1 MDRYIEWYL
10 AELERRLA
18 GSVSRERLHEILC
31 DVENH
36 LRERTEELERGGM
49 GPREAQLAALE
60 AFGRPERIV
69 WAELAAQRARTLGT
83 PTPVAQ
89 GLAALLAF
97 LALGFL
103 AIGSYG
109 ARLGDERWFLLAA
122 ACVPYLLVS
131 GRAGRGY
138 SLPLAWAAAAGFAVF
153 LVASSLALVRHG
165 DLSTRAMA
173 KERVRLHREAARKA
187 DRLAEVLR
195 EGRREFFGATV
206 PSEAPARWRLGSPD
220 LDRVFIEVGASAVA
234 WPSSAPATSAGRAN
248 QHSQAAPSTS
258 RFLVAPLDFS
268 VSFPWESP
276 RWAPPASG
284 WFVRMPD
291 GEAGA
296 RYVVFTWFAD
306 FREARAK
313 WMQSASAEAYA
324 RQFAE
329 AERARATRIDASLAR
344 PVQFHGDLA
353 ASVAGGFAMLALLLG
368 ALGEL
373 FGRAASALRSRRA
386 IGWA

>member
-1 MDRYIEWYL
+1 MARYIDWYL

-18 GSVSRERLHEILC
+18 RSVSRERLHQILC

-69 WAELAAQRARTLGT
+69 AAELAGQRARTLGM
-83 PTPVAQ
+83 PTPMAH

-103 AIGSYG
+103 AISSYG
-109 ARLGDERWFLLAA
+109 GPLGDEPWFLLAA

-131 GRAGRGY
+131 GRAGRGF
-138 SLPLAWAAAAGFAVF
+138 SLPLAGAATAGFVIF
-153 LVASSLALVRHG
+153 LVASSLALVRHE
-165 DLSTRAMA
+165 DLSTRSMA

-195 EGRREFFGATV
+195 QGRREFFLATA
-206 PSEAPARWRLGSPD
+206 PSEAPSRWRLGSPE
-220 LDRVFIEVGASAVA
+220 LDRILMEIGASAFLGTI
-234 WPSSAPATSAGRAN
+234 APATSGGQADRR
-248 QHSQAAPSTS
+248 SQAAPATS
-258 RFLVAPLDFS
+258 RFLVAPLEYN

-276 RWAPPASG
+276 GWAPPGAG

-296 RYVVFTWFAD
+296 RYVVFTTFAD
-306 FREARAK
+306 FHEARAR
-313 WMQSASAEAYA
+313 WVQSASAEAFA
-324 RQFAE
+324 RRFAE
-329 AERARATRIDASLAR
+329 SERARATRIEASLAR

-353 ASVAGGFAMLALLLG
+353 ASVAGGFAILALALG

-373 FGRAASALRSRRA
+373 FGRIAAAVRTGRAL
-386 IGWA
+386 GWA

>member
-1 MDRYIEWYL
+1 MARYIDWYL

-18 GSVSRERLHEILC
+18 RSVSRERLHQILC

-36 LRERTEELERGGM
+36 LSERTEELERGGM
-49 GPREAQLAALE
+49 GRREAQLAALE

-69 WAELAAQRARTLGT
+69 AAELAGQRARTLGM
-83 PTPVAQ
+83 PTPMAH

-103 AIGSYG
+103 AISSYG
-109 ARLGDERWFLLAA
+109 GPLGDEPWFLLAA

-131 GRAGRGY
+131 GRAGRGF
-138 SLPLAWAAAAGFAVF
+138 SLPLAGAAAAGFVIF
-153 LVASSLALVRHG
+153 LVASSLALVRHE
-165 DLSTRAMA
+165 DLSTRSMA

-195 EGRREFFGATV
+195 QGRREFFLATA

-220 LDRVFIEVGASAVA
+220 LDRVFIEVGTSAVA
-234 WPSSAPATSAGRAN
+234 WPSSAPATSSRRAN
-248 QHSQAAPSTS
+248 QPSQAAPSTS
-258 RFLVAPLDFS
+258 RFLVAPLEYN
-268 VSFPWESP
+268 VSFPRASP
-276 RWAPPASG
+276 GWAPPASG

-291 GEAGA
+291 GDAGA
-296 RYVVFTWFAD
+296 RYVVFTTFAD
-306 FREARAK
+306 FHEARAR
-313 WMQSASAEAYA
+313 WMQSASAEAFA
-324 RQFAE
+324 RRFAE
-329 AERARATRIDASLAR
+329 SERARATRIEASLAR

-353 ASVAGGFAMLALLLG
+353 ASVAGGFAILALALG

-373 FGRAASALRSRRA
+373 FGRIAFALRARRA
-386 IGWA
+386 LGWA